1 MSTLYLVSYLVIY
14 LTATGYPQTCDLQ
27 SVYYL
32 IVSVGDASRQGWTS
46 RCEPGCMTGGTV
58 LLRSP
63 VWLSEQFSFL
73 SAASRWPPPH
83 SLRVC
88 VCVCV
93 CARAHAQSCG
103 RVLLLATPWTVACQ
117 APLSMEFFQARI
129 PEWVAISF
137 SRTSSQPRDRT
148 HVSCISCSGR
158 RVLYH

>member
-1 MSTLYLVSYLVIY
+1 MRENWEYISYYSFYNLQAFQVFHLHVQFMSTLYLVSFLVIY

-88 VCVCV
+88 VCVC
-93 CARAHAQSCG
+93 AHA
-103 RVLLLATPWTVACQ
+103 LM
-117 APLSMEFFQARI
+117 LSHA
-129 PEWVAISF
+129 V
-137 SRTSSQPRDRT
+137 
-148 HVSCISCSGR
+148 VSYSWRPHG
-158 RVLYH
+158 L